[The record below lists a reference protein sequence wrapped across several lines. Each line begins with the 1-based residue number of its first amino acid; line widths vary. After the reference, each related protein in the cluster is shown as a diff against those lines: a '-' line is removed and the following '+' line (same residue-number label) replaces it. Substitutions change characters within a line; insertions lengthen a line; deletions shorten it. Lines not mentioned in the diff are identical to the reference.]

1 MRIGDHWSAISIIA
15 QSQDNPLKAVAEFVE
30 NSIDARARNIEIV
43 RGRERGQ
50 PYLKIVDDGEGVRRD
65 KAGAPDFRYV
75 ATHICDSIKKRL
87 KRDGVQGIQGEFG
100 IGLLSFWTLGENL
113 RLSSSASDGT
123 VHEMSMHRGEE
134 GYAVRTRR
142 ALVTQRGTT
151 LDIRP
156 LLAGV
161 RQFSGEKLN
170 WYLASELRDR
180 IRQSDVSV
188 RINDR
193 TARKSYTVTPRE
205 FDGRLIHELDNPE
218 TGFGEIKLELYLDD
232 PSPARGVSLY
242 RNGTRVVELA
252 ALDGFEE
259 GPWSSGYVD
268 GIVDAPFVNLT
279 PGTRTGVIRDEAF
292 ATLREGLESVAQRLD
307 TLIADLQRA
316 EEERASERT
325 LKSIR
330 RAFREA
336 LLALPAEEYDWFEVH
351 RGGSGRRSEA
361 STGPA
366 LEPSKRE
373 PGATVVE
380 PAGDDDETTP
390 PQEFFEIPGPLFS
403 ARISPASSVVKVGA
417 SRSLRAVCRDRSGR
431 QVDQGVVFAWTLVEG
446 GGHLDDP
453 NAEIVASHG
462 TNAKGSLATVAFVP
476 WAGRCGWAGG
486 GVGAQRMRRADPA
499 MGRFHAPD
507 EPGLTTLKLVA
518 TQRDV
523 VCEAKALVTV
533 TDSLI
538 ADRDGAP
545 ARQGLPGYTYENAP
559 GQLWRSRYEFD
570 RELIVVNSGHRDFV
584 FASQSRA
591 SQLRYIARLFV
602 KELVLRNFPGAS
614 SGELLDRMLELMLY
628 MESSLK

>member
-1 MRIGDHWSAISIIA
+1 M
-15 QSQDNPLKAVAEFVE
+15 AE
-30 NSIDARARNIEIV
+30 S
-43 RGRERGQ
+43 
-50 PYLKIVDDGEGVRRD
+50 
-65 KAGAPDFRYV
+65 
-75 ATHICDSIKKRL
+75 
-87 KRDGVQGIQGEFG
+87 
-100 IGLLSFWTLGENL
+100 
-113 RLSSSASDGT
+113 
-123 VHEMSMHRGEE
+123 
-134 GYAVRTRR
+134 
-142 ALVTQRGTT
+142 GTT

-180 IRQSDVSV
+180 IRQTGVNV
-188 RINDR
+188 NINDR
-193 TARKSYTVTPRE
+193 TARKSYTVSPRE

-232 PSPARGVSLY
+232 PSSARGVSLY
-242 RNGTRVVELA
+242 RNGTRVVELT
-252 ALDGFEE
+252 ALDGFQE

-268 GIVDAPFVNLT
+268 GVVDAPFVNLT

-292 ATLREGLESVAQRLD
+292 AALREGLEAVAQQLD
-307 TLIADLQRA
+307 DLIADLRRA

-336 LLALPAEEYDWFEVH
+336 LLALPAEEYDWFDVH
-351 RGGSGRRSEA
+351 RGGSGRGSEA
-361 STGPA
+361 ATGPA
-366 LEPSKRE
+366 LEPSKRQLE
-373 PGATVVE
+373 ATVGELPGGDEE
-380 PAGDDDETTP
+380 PAP
-390 PQEFFEIPGPLFS
+390 RQEFFEIAGPLYS

-417 SRSLRAVCRDRSGR
+417 SRRLRAVCRDRSGR
-431 QVDQGVVFAWTLVEG
+431 EVNEGVIFAWTLVEG
-446 GGHLDDP
+446 NGQLDDSH
-453 NAEIVASHG
+453 AEIVG
-462 TNAKGSLATVAFVP
+462 F
-476 WAGRCGWAGG
+476 
-486 GVGAQRMRRADPA
+486 Q
-499 MGRFHAPD
+499 APE

-533 TDSLI
+533 TDSLV

-559 GQLWRSRYEFD
+559 GQLWRSRYELD

>member
-1 MRIGDHWSAISIIA
+1 MARGSNAGGRLRIGDHWSAISIIA

-65 KAGAPDFRYV
+65 DAGAPDFRYV

-87 KRDGVQGIQGEFG
+87 KREGVQGIQGEFG
-100 IGLLSFWTLGENL
+100 IGLLSFWTLGEHL
-113 RLSSSASDGT
+113 RLRSPASDGT

-134 GYAVRTRR
+134 GYTVRTRR
-142 ALVTQRGTT
+142 ALVAEHGTT

-180 IRQSDVSV
+180 IRQTGVNV
-188 RINDR
+188 RISDR
-193 TARKSYTVTPRE
+193 TARKSYTVSPRE

-218 TGFGEIKLELYLDD
+218 SAFGEIKLELYLDD

-242 RNGTRVVELA
+242 RNGTRVVELT
-252 ALDGFEE
+252 ALDGFQE

-268 GIVDAPFVNLT
+268 GVVDAPFVNLT

-292 ATLREGLESVAQRLD
+292 AALRESLESVVQRLD
-307 TLIADLQRA
+307 ALIGDLRRA

-336 LLALPAEEYDWFEVH
+336 LLALPAEEYDWFDVH
-351 RGGSGRRSEA
+351 RGGPGRRPEA

-373 PGATVVE
+373 REATLGKLPGGDE
-380 PAGDDDETTP
+380 DPIPA
-390 PQEFFEIPGPLFS
+390 QEFFEIAGPLYS

-417 SRSLRAVCRDRSGR
+417 SRTLRAVCRDRSGR
-431 QVDQGVVFAWTLVEG
+431 QVDEGVVFAWTLVEG
-446 GGHLDDP
+446 SGQLDDP
-453 NAEIVASHG
+453 HAEIVG
-462 TNAKGSLATVAFVP
+462 
-476 WAGRCGWAGG
+476 
-486 GVGAQRMRRADPA
+486 
-499 MGRFHAPD
+499 FHASE

-538 ADRDGAP
+538 ADRDGVP

-559 GQLWRSRYEFD
+559 GQLWRSRYEVD

-614 SGELLDRMLELMLY
+614 SGELLDRMLELTLY

>member
-188 RINDR
+188 RISDR

-292 ATLREGLESVAQRLD
+292 ATLREGLDSVAQRLD

-351 RGGSGRRSEA
+351 RGGSGRRPEA

-431 QVDQGVVFAWTLVEG
+431 QVDQGVLFAWTLVEG

-453 NAEIVASHG
+453 NAEV
-462 TNAKGSLATVAFVP
+462 VAF
-476 WAGRCGWAGG
+476 
-486 GVGAQRMRRADPA
+486 
-499 MGRFHAPD
+499 HASD